1 MISTLKWRVWVTA
14 TAFVLATAIG
24 ALVGYLVALSS
35 IRQITEN
42 QLTRDAT
49 RIEGMVDSLLDE
61 SHALLAAQNASHYP
75 FCSDAEINYFRSLI
89 YHARNLRDAGRMRD
103 GKMECSA
110 LFGRADLSHT
120 EFKPNVTRQDGTKFY
135 RDLPPYVSPTLSIF
149 IMQQGDSYVVEDPSF
164 QERLARINWNSETTM
179 IDTASQKRG
188 RASGLPLSIPDA
200 IIDRDAHERVGD
212 VLYVTHCSLHT
223 AVCTTVYASYSAALR
238 ADRSRSMRDAA
249 EGALC
254 GALLVLAFALL
265 RQRSRSMAQQ
275 LRRAIRQDKL
285 QLVYQA
291 IVEPGTGKYVG
302 AETLARWT
310 DEEGFA
316 IGPEVFVQMAEERGF
331 VHELTALVA
340 RRALREFAAT
350 LRSRP
355 DFQLSV
361 NVTAADLGD
370 PGFLPMLEHALN
382 DARVATHSLT
392 IEVTESSTARKQL
405 AKETIRRLRLRGHCV
420 QIDDFGTGYSSLSYL
435 HDLSVD
441 GIKIDKAFTQAIGT
455 KAVIGEILPQILAMA
470 ETLDLMV
477 TVEGIETKEQADY
490 FAGLARPVLGQ
501 GWLFGHPVPAEVFH
515 RNLAVSP

>member
-1 MISTLKWRVWVTA
+1 
-14 TAFVLATAIG
+14 
-24 ALVGYLVALSS
+24 
-35 IRQITEN
+35 
-42 QLTRDAT
+42 
-49 RIEGMVDSLLDE
+49 
-61 SHALLAAQNASHYP
+61 
-75 FCSDAEINYFRSLI
+75 
-89 YHARNLRDAGRMRD
+89 
-103 GKMECSA
+103 
-110 LFGRADLSHT
+110 
-120 EFKPNVTRQDGTKFY
+120 
-135 RDLPPYVSPTLSIF
+135 
-149 IMQQGDSYVVEDPSF
+149 
-164 QERLARINWNSETTM
+164 
-179 IDTASQKRG
+179 
-188 RASGLPLSIPDA
+188 
-200 IIDRDAHERVGD
+200 
-212 VLYVTHCSLHT
+212 
-223 AVCTTVYASYSAALR
+223 
-238 ADRSRSMRDAA
+238 
-249 EGALC
+249 
-254 GALLVLAFALL
+254 
-265 RQRSRSMAQQ
+265 MAQQ